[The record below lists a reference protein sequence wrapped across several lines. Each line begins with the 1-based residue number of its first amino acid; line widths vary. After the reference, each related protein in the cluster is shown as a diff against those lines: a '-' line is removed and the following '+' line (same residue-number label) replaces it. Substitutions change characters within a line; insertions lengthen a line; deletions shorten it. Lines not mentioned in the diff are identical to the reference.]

1 MRKHFI
7 WRISF
12 VVSAMILFNLSA
24 TAQGLTG
31 LTGGMVY
38 FLYGAIAFVAVTLS
52 LAVYLMILKNRY
64 QKMADLKADRLRHH
78 SRLSKWWSDLDKR
91 VFTKAAP
98 IEKEADVL
106 LDHDYDGIKELDNAL
121 PPWWKWGFYFTV
133 VVAVIYM
140 FRFHVM
146 KTGPTPLEEY
156 DNEMKIAAA
165 KMEEFRKNSKEA
177 FDEKTVTLAD
187 AKGIAE
193 GRKIF
198 SGTCFPC
205 HGGNGEGNAVG
216 PNLTDEYWL
225 HGGSLGDVFKT
236 ITNGVPDK
244 GMQAWGKTFSPAD
257 IKNISS
263 FILSLQGSKPANA
276 KAPQGN
282 LYQPAKPAE
291 TSSAIKKD
299 TTVKKESLQ
308 TKAAK

>member
-1 MRKHFI
+1 MGNHFI
-7 WRISF
+7 SRIF
-12 VVSAMILFNLSA
+12 FIVGAMILFNTTA
-24 TAQGLTG
+24 TAQGLTA
-31 LTGGMVY
+31 LTGGMNY
-38 FLYGAIAFVAVTLS
+38 FLYSVFAFVLITFTL
-52 LAVYLMILKNRY
+52 AIYLLVVKNKY
-64 QKMADLKADRLRHH
+64 QRAADLKAGRQRQRSALR
-78 SRLSKWWSDLDKR
+78 KWWSNLDKKF
-91 VFTKAAP
+91 FTKAAP
-98 IEKEADVL
+98 VEKEADVL

-133 VVAVIYM
+133 VIAVIYM
-140 FRFHVM
+140 FRFHVI
-146 KTGPTPLEEY
+146 KTGPSPLEEY
-156 DNEMKIAAA
+156 DNEMKVAAA
-165 KMEEFRKNSKEA
+165 KMEEFRKNNKEA

-198 SGTCFPC
+198 SGTCFAC

-236 ITNGVPDK
+236 ISNGVPDK
-244 GMQAWGKTFSPAD
+244 GMQAWGKTFSPTD

-282 LYQPAKPAE
+282 LYQSTKPAE
-291 TSSAIKKD
+291 TSSTVKKD
-299 TTVKKESLQ
+299 TTV
-308 TKAAK
+308 TKQSPETKPAK